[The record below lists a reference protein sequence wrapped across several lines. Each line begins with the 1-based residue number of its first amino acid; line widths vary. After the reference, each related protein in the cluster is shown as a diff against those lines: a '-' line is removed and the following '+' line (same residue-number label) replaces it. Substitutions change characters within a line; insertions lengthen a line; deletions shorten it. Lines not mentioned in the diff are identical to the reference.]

1 MIEYIDETAGK
12 LDTRLIE
19 HQKSVQA
26 CDLKSTVSKHTKD
39 SGHSIDWASVKIF
52 GLKKTP
58 AFTQDLR
65 GHKHSYSVT
74 GNEPWSGLPPSL
86 NLWNNFAASS
96 NVAVNN
102 CKRHWWMDPDG
113 FPKTW
118 CNFQEISLQ

>member
-1 MIEYIDETAGK
+1 MIEYTDETAGK

-58 AFTQDLR
+58 AFTRDLR

-96 NVAVNN
+96 KRG
-102 CKRHWWMDPDG
+102 CK
-113 FPKTW
+113 
-118 CNFQEISLQ
+118 